1 MVGLWREG
9 FLEKVSFEFRV
20 EKVLEYVMDDDN
32 SGDEGR
38 DELR

>member
-20 EKVLEYVMDDDN
+20 EKELEYVMDDDN